1 MDLRVN
7 SRRARLPPELLDLI
21 IRENAAD
28 SPALQSC
35 ALVCSAFL
43 TSSQACIFSLVL
55 LKPQEGSTQRL
66 YDILSRSPH
75 LCAHVRT
82 LHLID
87 LIEDCETWYP
97 CAVAL
102 LYLLNSLKSVVLRGY
117 AGVDWC
123 NFPQELRGAIC
134 ALCQRSALR
143 ALKVFQLG
151 TFRDL
156 AEFGQLVASPVL
168 VDLNVGAIDLPVGA
182 VLPDHHRGWV
192 NLALGLLGPSTI
204 DILTGWLVGR
214 CHLSSLRAL
223 SSVWTTHT
231 TSHLRKLLPLCT
243 ALHTISLYVASVQ
256 VHDLLTSVSLAHS
269 QNLQV
274 LTLSMGFLTDERF
287 AETLFELAESCP
299 RTLRRIKINLLAFR
313 VPAHS
318 TIMPSINW
326 SRLDTALAVEKLP
339 ALTAQCRDLREG

>member
-1 MDLRVN
+1 MDAFATILTSTIAYLASSPAQQPASAAVEDLPQLDTVNHDRSTGSSGSINALALQMPAAFLHFTRSPVKIVIQWHRLPYHQHHCFPLAPNEMDLRVN
-7 SRRARLPPELLDLI
+7 SRRADLPPELLDLI

-28 SPALQSC
+28 SPTLQSC

-55 LKPQEGSTQRL
+55 LKPQEGTTQRL

-156 AEFGQLVASPVL
+156 AEFG
-168 VDLNVGAIDLPVGA
+168 
-182 VLPDHHRGWV
+182 
-192 NLALGLLGPSTI
+192 
-204 DILTGWLVGR
+204 
-214 CHLSSLRAL
+214 
-223 SSVWTTHT
+223 
-231 TSHLRKLLPLCT
+231 
-243 ALHTISLYVASVQ
+243 
-256 VHDLLTSVSLAHS
+256 
-269 QNLQV
+269 
-274 LTLSMGFLTDERF
+274 
-287 AETLFELAESCP
+287 
-299 RTLRRIKINLLAFR
+299 
-313 VPAHS
+313 
-318 TIMPSINW
+318 
-326 SRLDTALAVEKLP
+326 
-339 ALTAQCRDLREG
+339 